1 MTETFVLDWLLLL
14 TMNKTLYK
22 KIIEF
27 FGGVGGERHIQ
38 ALIRSSLP
46 ILLSSYVSTYQ
57 RFLKDEKWMIKSEK

>member
-1 MTETFVLDWLLLL
+1 
-14 TMNKTLYK
+14 MNKTLYK

-27 FGGVGGERHIQ
+27 FFWGGGGRHIQ

-57 RFLKDEKWMIKSEK
+57 RFLKDEK

>member
-1 MTETFVLDWLLLL
+1 MIETFVLDWLLLL

-27 FGGVGGERHIQ
+27 FGGMGEHHIQ
-38 ALIRSSLP
+38 ALIRKSLP
-46 ILLSSYVSTYQ
+46 ILSSYVSTYQ

>member
-27 FGGVGGERHIQ
+27 FGGVGERHIQ

>member
-27 FGGVGGERHIQ
+27 FGGWGEHHIQ
-38 ALIRSSLP
+38 ALLRSSLP

>member
-1 MTETFVLDWLLLL
+1 
-14 TMNKTLYK
+14 MNKTLYK

-27 FGGVGGERHIQ
+27 FWGVGGGERHIQ

-57 RFLKDEKWMIKSEK
+57 RFLKDEK